1 LIINTDAFY
10 SLKLLLK
17 KARSPVYLTLI
28 ILHPVPEHFMTNK
41 HTDSSQRSEITVKI
55 QLQLKILFSVLFV
68 CLLIT
73 SCGSKQLAND
83 ELRDVLSSA
92 TARIVVVNYFNQII
106 SEGSGFL
113 IDKRGYIVTNYHVIA
128 PGKGNGIII
137 YFEPTGTK
145 FWRAQL
151 ILQDILLDFAILK
164 INCNC
169 AELKPVKLGN
179 SDNVKQLDEIF
190 VAGYPMG
197 GALKISRGEI
207 TSYSQ
212 RIGKSNLE
220 YIDTS
225 AQLDPGNSGGPLLN
239 SSGEVIGINTMI
251 AGRTFNLALKINY
264 VKSHIGTVI
273 READRRSTR

>member
-1 LIINTDAFY
+1 MSESILGTLKQGKFRRLINAVFLRNLY
-10 SLKLLLK
+10 
-17 KARSPVYLTLI
+17 
-28 ILHPVPEHFMTNK
+28 ILCAA
-41 HTDSSQRSEITVKI
+41 
-55 QLQLKILFSVLFV
+55 LILFSFV
-68 CLLIT
+68 
-73 SCGSKQLAND
+73 SCGSQQLAND
-83 ELRDVLSSA
+83 ELRDLLSNS
-92 TARIVVVNYFNQII
+92 TARIVIVNYYNQII

-113 IDKRGYIVTNYHVIA
+113 FDKRGFIATNYHVIA
-128 PGKGNGIII
+128 PGNGTGIFI
-137 YFEPTGTK
+137 YFEPTGK
-145 FWRAQL
+145 RYWSAQL
-151 ILQDILLDFAILK
+151 VLQDQLLDFAILK

-169 AELKPVKLGN
+169 DMLSPVKLGN
-179 SDNVKQLDEIF
+179 SDKVKQLDEIF

-212 RIGKSNLE
+212 RIGNGNLE

-264 VKSHIGTVI
+264 VKSHIDTVI
-273 READRRSTR
+273 RQANMRNNR

>member
-1 LIINTDAFY
+1 MAHIIFY
-10 SLKLLLK
+10 GIRK
-17 KARSPVYLTLI
+17 YLPL
-28 ILHPVPEHFMTNK
+28 
-41 HTDSSQRSEITVKI
+41 I
-55 QLQLKILFSVLFV
+55 QLKTLANRNIFS
-68 CLLIT
+68 LIMLNMIFPFI
-73 SCGSKQLAND
+73 SCGSQNLAND
-83 ELRDVLSSA
+83 ELRELLSNS
-92 TARIVVVNYFNQII
+92 TARIVIVNYYNQII

-113 IDKRGYIVTNYHVIA
+113 FDRRGYIATNYHVIS
-128 PGKGNGIII
+128 PGNGNGIFV
-137 YFEPTGTK
+137 YFEPSGK
-145 FWRAQL
+145 QYWNAQL
-151 ILQDILLDFAILK
+151 VLQDQLLDFAILK

-169 AELKPVKLGN
+169 DMLRPVKLGD
-179 SDNVKQLDEIF
+179 SDKVKQLDEIF

-239 SSGEVIGINTMI
+239 SRGEVIGINTMI

-264 VKSHIGTVI
+264 VKSHIDTVL
-273 READRRSTR
+273 RRAVSRNTR

>member
-1 LIINTDAFY
+1 MKENIFNALNAFTPPIIKKIFLNKHIFF
-10 SLKLLLK
+10 LFIPLLLF
-17 KARSPVYLTLI
+17 SST
-28 ILHPVPEHFMTNK
+28 TC
-41 HTDSSQRSEITVKI
+41 SSQ
-55 QLQLKILFSVLFV
+55 
-68 CLLIT
+68 
-73 SCGSKQLAND
+73 QLAND
-83 ELRDVLSSA
+83 ELRELLSNA
-92 TARIVVVNYFNQII
+92 TARIVIVNYFNQII

-113 IDKRGYIVTNYHVIA
+113 FDKRGYIATNYHVIA
-128 PGKGNGIII
+128 PGNGNGIFV
-137 YFEPTGTK
+137 YFEPTGK
-145 FWRAQL
+145 RYWSAQL
-151 ILQDILLDFAILK
+151 VLQDQLLDFAILK

-169 AELKPVKLGN
+169 DMLEPVKLGN
-179 SDNVKQLDEIF
+179 SDKVKQLDEIF

-239 SSGEVIGINTMI
+239 SHGEVIGINTMI

-264 VKSHIGTVI
+264 VKSHIDTVLKQANI
-273 READRRSTR
+273 RNPK

>member
-1 LIINTDAFY
+1 MIESIRKVVMKQM
-10 SLKLLLK
+10 SLVLNGSFLK
-17 KARSPVYLTLI
+17 RCVLTLI
-28 ILHPVPEHFMTNK
+28 FPVIIFL
-41 HTDSSQRSEITVKI
+41 S
-55 QLQLKILFSVLFV
+55 L
-68 CLLIT
+68 
-73 SCGSKQLAND
+73 SCGSQQLAND
-83 ELRDVLSSA
+83 ELREVLSNA

-113 IDKRGYIVTNYHVIA
+113 FDKRGYIATNFHVVA
-128 PGKGNGIII
+128 PGNGNGIFV
-137 YFEPTGTK
+137 YFEPTGK
-145 FWRAQL
+145 RYWSAQL
-151 ILQDILLDFAILK
+151 ILQDQLLDFAILK

-169 AELKPVKLGN
+169 DMLAPVRLGN
-179 SDNVKQLDEIF
+179 SDKVKQLDEIF

-239 SSGEVIGINTMI
+239 SRGEVIGINTMI

-264 VKSHIGTVI
+264 VKSHIETVLQQ
-273 READRRSTR
+273 ANRRYPK